1 MRSISL
7 RRSARGVTLVEL
19 MVAMLLGLLVA
30 AGIVSVFMSM
40 SSSNSAQTQM
50 ARLQEEGR
58 FAVQRL
64 TDDLNMVNAQY
75 CSSTGGIANN
85 TSSGVY
91 LDGLRTP
98 MVYAKTFSPL
108 HNTTTWG
115 GTYPA
120 EPTSPYPMPSFFFM
134 RGYDCDLSTCT
145 PTAPTAIPEMGE
157 DVGSRVKG
165 AAVLTVRY
173 LDSAQG
179 WALGGASTMTSA
191 NGEITNVSIT
201 PGADEPPLTDFK
213 AGDLGMVADCS
224 NATVF
229 AVTGNGNFIPDTDNN
244 LAAPRAVRL
253 TDQAAPKFFDFTRA
267 FRTVTYYLQVVSNDG
282 TATGKKTGALMRCDN
297 DNLDP
302 CQEIARGVERMD
314 FRYAVEDA
322 NGMVRY
328 LTANEVDTATVSSGG
343 LACPPGAANQL
354 TPDAGCL
361 WRAVKAVELHLLMDG
376 QAPLYS
382 LQAPDL
388 AHSYRPD
395 GITAPASPSSS
406 GFAVKPADQGF
417 DDHMMRREF
426 NVLVMMRNYNP

>member
-1 MRSISL
+1 MSSMTSSRSV
-7 RRSARGVTLVEL
+7 RGVTLVEL
-19 MVAMLLGLLVA
+19 MVAMLLGLLVS
-30 AGIVSVFMSM
+30 AGVISVFMSM

-75 CSSTGGIANN
+75 CSSTGGVANT
-85 TSSGVY
+85 TSSGVF

-108 HNTTTWG
+108 HNTTPWG
-115 GTYPA
+115 SPYPA
-120 EPTSPYPMPSFFFM
+120 EPAEPYPLPSFFFM
-134 RGYDCDLSTCT
+134 RGYDCNTATCT
-145 PTAPTAIPEMGE
+145 PTAPTEVPAMGT
-157 DVGSRVKG
+157 DIGNRVLG

-179 WALGGASTMTSA
+179 WALGGASTMTSV
-191 NGEITNVSIT
+191 NGEITDVSISPAT
-201 PGADEPPLTDFK
+201 GEPPLTDFK

-224 NATVF
+224 NATLF
-229 AVTGNGNFIPDTDNN
+229 AVTGNGNFKPDAGNN
-244 LAAPRAVRL
+244 LAVPRAVRL

-282 TATGKKTGALMRCDN
+282 TANGTKTGALMRCDN
-297 DNLDP
+297 DNTDP

-328 LTANEVDTATVSSGG
+328 LTANEVDTASVGG
-343 LACPPGAANQL
+343 ASLACPPGAAKQL

-376 QAPLYS
+376 QKPLYT
-382 LQAPDL
+382 LLEPDL

-395 GITAPASPSSS
+395 GITTPAAPSSS
-406 GFAVKPADQGF
+406 GFAVKPSDQGF